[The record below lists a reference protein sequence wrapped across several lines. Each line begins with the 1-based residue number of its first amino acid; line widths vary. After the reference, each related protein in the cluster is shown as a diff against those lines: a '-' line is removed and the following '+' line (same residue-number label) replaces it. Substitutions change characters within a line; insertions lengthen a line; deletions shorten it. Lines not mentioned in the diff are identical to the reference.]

1 MRAVRS
7 LSHIL
12 AGTTLA
18 LALAACSTGPKPS
31 AQAPAAPV
39 AAAPAQSEVQR
50 VALARG
56 LYEIAYSPRLDAVF
70 VASSGGFGKDA
81 DVSKVLRL
89 DPATLAVVSEIALA
103 RKGFGVALDD
113 KAARLYVGNTVD
125 TSVTVVDLN
134 TNQVVG
140 LVQLMDKVK
149 DKEGKERYSH
159 DLRELVIDA
168 PNHRLYVTGHSD
180 KGSVLFVVDTRTLK
194 VTKTI
199 AGLGNQ
205 KAPGLVLDAA
215 GKRVF
220 TSNLLGEIVVIDT
233 KTQSVKKR
241 YKTSAEQP
249 MNLVYDAKTH
259 RLFATDQGAENIRK
273 YQANVN
279 PSFTSQNPGNRV
291 VVFDANTGKEI
302 QSIATDAGPLAIKL
316 DERRGRLYVTN
327 RMAGKVSVYDSTT
340 YGLLHTYNVP
350 DLPNSLALDEARN
363 TLFVTIKNG
372 KDQPKDAKES
382 VARIAL
388 P

>member
-1 MRAVRS
+1 VRVVKP

-12 AGTTLA
+12 AGTALA
-18 LALAACSTGPKPS
+18 LALAACSTGPRS
-31 AQAPAAPV
+31 GAQAPASPV
-39 AAAPAQSEVQR
+39 ATSDSQSQVQR
-50 VALARG
+50 AAIARG
-56 LYEIAYSPRLDAVF
+56 VYEIAYSPRLDAVF

-81 DVSKVLRL
+81 DASRVLRL
-89 DPATLAVVSEIALA
+89 DPATLAVVGEIPME
-103 RKGFGVALDD
+103 RKGFGLAIDD
-113 KAARLYVGNTVD
+113 KAGRLYVGNTVD

-140 LVQLMDKVK
+140 LVQLMNKVK

-159 DLRELVIDA
+159 DLRELVLDA
-168 PNHRLYVTGHSD
+168 PNNRLYVTGHSD

-194 VTKTI
+194 VKKTI
-199 AGLGNQ
+199 PGLGKQ

-233 KTQSVKKR
+233 RTQSVKKR

-249 MNLVYDAKTH
+249 MNLVYDAKTD
-259 RLFATDQGAENIRK
+259 RLFATDQGAENIRQ
-273 YQANVN
+273 YQEKVTPGFA
-279 PSFTSQNPGNRV
+279 SQNPGNRV
-291 VVFDANTGKEI
+291 VVFDAKTGKEI
-302 QSIATDAGPLAIKL
+302 QSIETDAGPLAIKL
-316 DERRGRLYVTN
+316 DEQRGRLYVTN
-327 RMAGKVSVYDSTT
+327 RTAGKVSVYDSTT
-340 YGLLHTYNVP
+340 YAPLQTYALG

>member
-1 MRAVRS
+1 MRAVKS

-12 AGTTLA
+12 AGTALA
-18 LALAACSTGPKPS
+18 LALAACSTGPKPG

-39 AAAPAQSEVQR
+39 AASPAQSQVQR
-50 VALARG
+50 ADLARG

-81 DVSKVLRL
+81 AASKVLRL
-89 DPATLAVVSEIALA
+89 DPATLTVVNEIPLE

-113 KAARLYVGNTVD
+113 KAGRLYVGNTVD
-125 TSVTVVDLN
+125 TSVTVVDVN

-140 LVQLMDKVK
+140 LVQLMNKVK
-149 DKEGKERYSH
+149 DSSGKERYSH
-159 DLRELVIDA
+159 DLRELVVDA
-168 PNHRLYVTGHSD
+168 SNHHLYVTGHSD

-194 VTKTI
+194 VKKTI
-199 AGLGNQ
+199 PGLGNQ

-220 TSNLLGEIVVIDT
+220 TSNLLGEIVVVDT
-233 KTQSVKKR
+233 RTLSVKKR

-249 MNLVYDAKTH
+249 MNLVYEAKTH

-273 YQANVN
+273 YQANVT
-279 PSFTSQNPGNRV
+279 PSFSSQNPGNRV

-302 QSIATDAGPLAIKL
+302 QSIPTDAGPLAIKL

-327 RMAGKVSVYDSTT
+327 RTAGKVSVYDSTT
-340 YGLLHTYNVP
+340 YALLQTFSVP

-363 TLFVTIKNG
+363 ILFVTIKNG